1 MLSYEVTH
9 EHTIKL
15 KEISELATQ
24 WVFTLKAFPENV
36 KEAMRRYA
44 RVSNIGSTTRIE
56 NAVLTDVE
64 VGWLDRT
71 LSRDGRPTSFNQQK
85 TYIEDKLSKD
95 RERSIEEVAGC
106 RNLLAIVSTQA
117 EELFPLTETT
127 IKGLHQEMLQ
137 FYPAA
142 AHYLGRY
149 KIASNSVVERVIGT
163 SIQRDVLKTADPGPL
178 TEAAMGDLVRWY
190 NETLPAC
197 AWTVAV
203 AAEFTFRFLAI
214 HPFQDGNG
222 RLSRAL
228 FALILLQSNDNLK
241 AVFPYL
247 AMDRHI
253 EKNKEEYYLVL
264 RKCSEGRF
272 LQDPKQYKVE
282 YFLGFILKMLK
293 EALSQDITFYHE
305 RCVAYARLTEATRK
319 ILDTFKDHPEKKLAL
334 KDVLQYAALPRSTTI
349 RALNDL
355 VKQEFL
361 QKTGKQPAVKYQ
373 IVF

>member
-1 MLSYEVTH
+1 MLSYEVTQ
-9 EHTIKL
+9 EQTIKL

-24 WVFTLKAFPENV
+24 WAFTLKAFPESV

-247 AMDRHI
+247 ALDRHI

-272 LQDPKQYKVE
+272 LQDPKQYKME

-293 EALSQDITFYHE
+293 EALSQDISFYHG
-305 RCVAYARLTEATRK
+305 RCVAYAKLTEATTK

-373 IVF
+373 LVF